1 MHRAPPPQPA
11 GHRRAAG
18 RQASRDASSSA
29 SCPALRRVAFS
40 FKRRCRVKNHK
51 GGKSRRLRRC
61 ALRGPGPAAG
71 PPARLLGLLDHTF
84 TEVRHFGVFY
94 FLLVQLILSPKE
106 QFQ

>member
-1 MHRAPPPQPA
+1 MQPA
-11 GHRRAAG
+11 VRLPEMLLPLRAVQPLEGSLFPLKEDAG
-18 RQASRDASSSA
+18 SKIIR
-29 SCPALRRVAFS
+29 
-40 FKRRCRVKNHK
+40 
-51 GGKSRRLRRC
+51 GGKSRRLCRC

>member
-40 FKRRCRVKNHK
+40 FKRCRVKNHK
-51 GGKSRRLRRC
+51 RGEEPSPAPLR
-61 ALRGPGPAAG
+61 ALRSWAGRGAAR
-71 PPARLLGLLDHTF
+71 PPTWAPRSHL
-84 TEVRHFGVFY
+84 Y
-94 FLLVQLILSPKE
+94 
-106 QFQ
+106 

>member
-1 MHRAPPPQPA
+1 MHRAPPPRPA

-51 GGKSRRLRRC
+51 RGEEPSPAPLRAPRSW
-61 ALRGPGPAAG
+61 AGRGAAR
-71 PPARLLGLLDHTF
+71 PPTWAPRSHL
-84 TEVRHFGVFY
+84 Y
-94 FLLVQLILSPKE
+94 
-106 QFQ
+106 